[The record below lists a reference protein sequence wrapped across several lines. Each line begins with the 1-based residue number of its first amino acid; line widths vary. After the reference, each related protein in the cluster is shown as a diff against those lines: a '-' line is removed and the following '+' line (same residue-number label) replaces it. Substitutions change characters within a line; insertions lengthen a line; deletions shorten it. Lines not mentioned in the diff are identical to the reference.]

1 MFDMVYELLSKVGFT
16 HPLHPAFTHIPMG
29 MVMGAVIFR
38 FASFLPKLKMLA
50 KTGYH
55 CVILGLLGLF
65 PTALTGIMDWQYRY
79 GGEWEGLIIIKMVLA
94 VVLGIAL
101 IVVMIKDDPENP
113 KLNWMTGLY
122 FLLILMAVGLGY
134 SGGDLVFG

>member
-1 MFDMVYELLSKVGFT
+1 MIETVYELLSKVGFH

-29 MVMGAVIFR
+29 MVMGAVVFR

-65 PTALTGIMDWQYRY
+65 PTVVTGIMDWQHRY
-79 GGEWEGLIIIKMVLA
+79 GGEWESLIIIKMVLA
-94 VVLGIAL
+94 ALLCAAL
-101 IVVMIKDDPENP
+101 IVVMLKDDCENR
-113 KLNWMTGLY
+113 KFDWITGLY

>member
-94 VVLGIAL
+94 VVLCIAL

>member
-1 MFDMVYELLSKVGFT
+1 MFDMVYELLSKVGFH

-38 FASFLPKLKMLA
+38 FASFLPKLKILA

-55 CVILGLLGLF
+55 CAILGLLGLF

-101 IVVMIKDDPENP
+101 VVVILKDEPENP

-134 SGGDLVFG
+134 SGGDLIFG

>member
-1 MFDMVYELLSKVGFT
+1 MIEMVFDFLNKVGFT

-29 MVMGAVIFR
+29 MVMGAVVFR

-65 PTALTGIMDWQYRY
+65 PTVLTGIMDWQHRY
-79 GGEWEGLIIIKMVLA
+79 GGEWEGLIILKMILA
-94 VVLGIAL
+94 LVLGIVL
-101 IVVMIKDDPENP
+101 IAVVVKDDPENR
-113 KLNWMTGLY
+113 KLNWVTALY
-122 FLLILMAVGLGY
+122 FVLILVAVGLGY
-134 SGGDLVFG
+134 SGGELIFG

>member
-1 MFDMVYELLSKVGFT
+1 MIDMVYELLSKVGFH

-38 FASFLPKLKMLA
+38 FSSFLPKLKMLA

-55 CVILGLLGLF
+55 CAILGLLGLF

-94 VVLGIAL
+94 AVLGIAL
-101 IVVMIKDDPENP
+101 IVVILKDDPENP

-134 SGGDLVFG
+134 SGGDLIFG

>member
-1 MFDMVYELLSKVGFT
+1 MIDMVYELLSKVGFH

-38 FASFLPKLKMLA
+38 FSSFLPKLKMLA

-55 CVILGLLGLF
+55 CAILGLLGLF

-101 IVVMIKDDPENP
+101 IVVIFKDDPENP

-134 SGGDLVFG
+134 SGGDLIFG